1 MMLLADTLIVIGMA
15 TASLGTIQE
24 ADGLK
29 EHTFVL
35 RNAGTEAVVLKQGYT
50 SCGCTTIHFDQGK
63 TIAPGKSTRV
73 KLRFNPRNKG
83 GEFEEVGT
91 IAYRSEKRTGK
102 SEKLKRVNVSLIGTC
117 ITSEETLLKQFPIR
131 LTDHLRLSADRFDL
145 GIMRPGDSKERHVT
159 VLHCDE
165 NNRKE
170 PVTLTFTVTGDMPKG
185 VQHVVRTFKTKV
197 KGRQHTVNVTFD
209 VLVK

>member
-1 MMLLADTLIVIGMA
+1 MLLADTLIVLGMA

-24 ADGLK
+24 ADGPK

-35 RNAGTEAVVLKQGYT
+35 RNAGTEAVVIKQGYT
-50 SCGCTTIHFDQGK
+50 SCGCTTIYFDKDQTVAPDK
-63 TIAPGKSTRV
+63 TTRV
-73 KLRFNPRNKG
+73 TLRFNPRGKG
-83 GEFEEVGT
+83 GEIEETGT
-91 IAYRSEKRTGK
+91 IAYALTSHPSPLT
-102 SEKLKRVNVSLIGTC
+102 SLKRVNVSLVGTC

-170 PVTLTFTVTGDMPKG
+170 PVTLTFTVTSDMPKG
-185 VQHVVRTFKTKV
+185 VQHIARTFKTKV
-197 KGRQHTVNVTFD
+197 KGRTHTVSVTFD